1 MIAPGVVFGTSAGVL
16 SVVDAVPYVRDI
28 LRGTTRPHRGT
39 RLIWWTLATT
49 ALLSQY
55 ADGAGWSMLM
65 LLGQAVTTGLTFALS
80 IRRGVG
86 GLSRLDL
93 TITAIAGLGVVGWFV
108 SSTPVIATACVVFA
122 DTLGVALMVPKTW
135 RDPASETFS
144 AYALASAAGL
154 LAALAVGT
162 LDASLLLY
170 PLYFFVVNGLIAAMI
185 ETRNRALGTRVR
197 RTS

>member
-1 MIAPGVVFGTSAGVL
+1 MSPGVVFGALAGIL
-16 SVVDAVPYVRDI
+16 SVVDAIPYVRDI

-49 ALLSQY
+49 ALVSQY

-65 LLGQAVTTGLTFALS
+65 LLGQAVTTGLTFVLS

-93 TITAIAGLGVVGWFV
+93 TITAIAGLGVIGWFV

-122 DTLGVALMVPKTW
+122 DTLGVGLMLPKTW
-135 RDPASETFS
+135 REPGSETLSTF
-144 AYALASAAGL
+144 ALASLAGL
-154 LAALAVGT
+154 LGALAVGA
-162 LDASLLLY
+162 LDFSLLLY
-170 PLYFFVVNGLIAAMI
+170 PLYFCIVNGIIAVIIAI
-185 ETRNRALGTRVR
+185 RTNALGGGRGR
-197 RTS
+197 LA

>member
-1 MIAPGVVFGTSAGVL
+1 VSTPGVVFGASAGVL

-49 ALLSQY
+49 ALVSQY

-80 IRRGVG
+80 IRRGEG
-86 GLSRLDL
+86 GLSPLDL
-93 TITAIAGLGVVGWFV
+93 TITAIAGIGVIGWFV

-122 DTLGVALMVPKTW
+122 DTLGVGLMLPKTW
-135 RDPASETFS
+135 RDPGSETFS
-144 AYALASAAGL
+144 AYALASIAGL
-154 LAALAVGT
+154 FAALAVGK

-170 PLYFFVVNGLIAAMI
+170 PLYFFVVNGLIAVII
-185 ETRNRALGTRVR
+185 EMRNRALGTRR
-197 RTS
+197 RPA

>member
-122 DTLGVALMVPKTW
+122 DTLGVALMCPRRGEIRPRRRFPRTRW
-135 RDPASETFS
+135 RAPPASS
-144 AYALASAAGL
+144 PPWPS
-154 LAALAVGT
+154 VP
-162 LDASLLLY
+162 S
-170 PLYFFVVNGLIAAMI
+170 MHRSCS
-185 ETRNRALGTRVR
+185 TR
-197 RTS
+197 SISSS

>member
-1 MIAPGVVFGTSAGVL
+1 MFGAAAGIL
-16 SVVDAVPYVRDI
+16 SVVDAIPYVRDI

-49 ALLSQY
+49 ALVSQY

-86 GLSRLDL
+86 GLSRFDL
-93 TITAIAGLGVVGWFV
+93 TITAIAGLGVIGWFV

-122 DTLGVALMVPKTW
+122 DTLGVGLMLPKTW
-135 RDPASETFS
+135 REPGSETLSTF
-144 AYALASAAGL
+144 ALASLAGL
-154 LAALAVGT
+154 LGAFAVGA
-162 LDASLLLY
+162 LDFSLLLY
-170 PLYFFVVNGLIAAMI
+170 PLYFFVVNGIIAVIIALR
-185 ETRNRALGTRVR
+185 TRMLGPGRLA
-197 RTS
+197 

>member
-1 MIAPGVVFGTSAGVL
+1 MSPGVVFGALAGIL
-16 SVVDAVPYVRDI
+16 SVVDAIPYVRDI

-49 ALLSQY
+49 ALVSQY

-65 LLGQAVTTGLTFALS
+65 LLGQAVTTGLTFVLS

-93 TITAIAGLGVVGWFV
+93 TVTAIAGLGVIGWFV

-122 DTLGVALMVPKTW
+122 DTLGVGLMLPKTW
-135 RDPASETFS
+135 REPGSETLSTFV
-144 AYALASAAGL
+144 LASLAGL
-154 LAALAVGT
+154 LGALAVGA
-162 LDASLLLY
+162 LDFSLLLY
-170 PLYFFVVNGLIAAMI
+170 PLYFFVVNGIIAVIIAI
-185 ETRNRALGTRVR
+185 RTHALGSGRGR
-197 RTS
+197 LA

>member
-1 MIAPGVVFGTSAGVL
+1 
-16 SVVDAVPYVRDI
+16 VRDI

-49 ALLSQY
+49 ALVSQW

-93 TITAIAGLGVVGWFV
+93 TITAIAGLGVIGWFV

-122 DTLGVALMVPKTW
+122 DTLGVGLMVPKTW
-135 RDPASETFS
+135 REPGSETLSTF
-144 AYALASAAGL
+144 ALASLAGL
-154 LAALAVGT
+154 LGAFAVGA
-162 LDASLLLY
+162 LDLSLLLY
-170 PLYFFVVNGLIAAMI
+170 PLYFFVVNGIIAVLIA
-185 ETRNRALGTRVR
+185 TRTRALGRGGPR
-197 RTS
+197 PA